1 MQYAKIKLM
10 LLTPIPPPTIIIQ
23 EYNIGLIFIYNQDPL
38 ASLDLIDFDATPNP
52 VGNNSG

>member
-1 MQYAKIKLM
+1 MHKLIYNVI
-10 LLTPIPPPTIIIQ
+10 LLTLIPLTTIVLQ
-23 EYNIGLIFIYNQDPL
+23 EYNTVLIFIFNQDPL